1 MENQDEKHNALTVL
15 VNAAAEAQKRGAFNL
30 EEAAVIFNA
39 IKVFQEPPPE
49 QTPSPQLAEV
59 APAKK
64 QSKKK
69 TVR

>member
-1 MENQDEKHNALTVL
+1 VENQDEKHNALTIL
-15 VNAAAEAQKRGAFNL
+15 VNAASEAQKRGAFNL

-39 IKVFQEPPPE
+39 IKVFQEPPTE
-49 QTPSPQLAEV
+49 QAASPQLAEV
-59 APAKK
+59 VPAKK